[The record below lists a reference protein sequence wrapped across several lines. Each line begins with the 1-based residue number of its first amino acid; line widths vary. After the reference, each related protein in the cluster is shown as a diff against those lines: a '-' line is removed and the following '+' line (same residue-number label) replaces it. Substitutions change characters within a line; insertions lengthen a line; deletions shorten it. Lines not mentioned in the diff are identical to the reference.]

1 MRAPLLFA
9 DRTRFL
15 RRPEATIRLGECK
28 VLARSHPP
36 PISSPLKYKNIPDK
50 KGKEEK
56 IASRERSRAMGW
68 IKSADMMISVAS
80 SNCFA
85 SHLLFPFTH

>member
-15 RRPEATIRLGECK
+15 RRPEATIPLGECK

-56 IASRERSRAMGW
+56 NSIERAIESDGVDKIRGYDDIDREQ
-68 IKSADMMISVAS
+68 
-80 SNCFA
+80 
-85 SHLLFPFTH
+85 